1 MKKINVLIFPCGSEN
16 AGEIYSALRYS
27 VHIGLLLGASSISDH
42 GEFRF
47 PEYADKMPNIYDDAF
62 EAQFLRLVK
71 EKQIDVVFSTHD
83 SVALKL
89 AQLNEH
95 QQHYFLVNGD
105 RRVTETLRYK
115 SATYALFEDCR
126 WVPHRYHDL
135 AAICDWPK
143 IVKPDCGQGGNG
155 VHLVNNKAS
164 LEQAIESVEQAIVV
178 EYLPGEEITVDCFTD
193 RNHRLVWAGPRTR
206 ERVRAGISMRSR
218 EVELDDEIGEI
229 VATINARMPLRGPW
243 FVQLK
248 RDSGGHWKL
257 LEVACRIAGAMVF
270 QRARGV
276 NLPLMAIHDFMGRD
290 VIAQAEKSVSIID
303 RAILTRTRSEVNYQH
318 IYVDLDDTLII
329 NGFAVPAVMAFLYQ
343 SRANGKAITL
353 ITRHAQK
360 PEDTL
365 ARAGIAVNLFDEI
378 IHLTAGERKSE
389 SIQPYSVFI
398 DNYFPERMDVR
409 TLKDVLVLDV
419 DAVEFYLC

>member
-1 MKKINVLIFPCGSEN
+1 MKKINVLIFPCGAEN

-27 VHIGLLLGASSISDH
+27 VHIGLLLGASSVSDH

-47 PEYADKMPNIYDDAF
+47 PDYAGDMPNIHADDF
-62 EAQFLRLVK
+62 DAQFLRLVK
-71 EKQIDVVFSTHD
+71 EKQIDVVFATHD

-89 AQLNEH
+89 AQLNEPR
-95 QQHYFLVNGD
+95 QHYFLVNGD
-105 RRVTETLRYK
+105 RQVTETLRYK
-115 SATYALFEDCR
+115 SATYALFDDCH
-126 WVPHRYHDL
+126 WVPYRYCDL
-135 AAICDWPK
+135 ATIDDWPA

-155 VHLVNNKAS
+155 VQRVNNRLS
-164 LEQAIESVEQAIVV
+164 LEQAIESVAQAIVV

-193 RNHRLVWAGPRTR
+193 RNRRLIWAGPRTR

-218 EVELDDEIGEI
+218 EVVLDDEITDI
-229 VATINARMPLRGPW
+229 VETINARLALRGPW

-248 RDSGGHWKL
+248 RDRTGKWKL

-290 VIAQAEKSVSIID
+290 VVALPEMSVGIVD
-303 RAILTRTRSEVNYQH
+303 RAIVSRTRSELNYQR

-329 NGFAVPAVMAFLYQ
+329 DGFAVPAVMAFLYQ
-343 SRANGKAITL
+343 SRAQGKVITL

-360 PEDTL
+360 PEETL
-365 ARAGIAVNLFDEI
+365 MCAGVALNLFDEV
-378 IHLTAGERKSE
+378 IHLTSGERKSE
-389 SIQPYSVFI
+389 YIQPNSLFI

-419 DAVEFYLC
+419 DAVEFYLR

>member
-1 MKKINVLIFPCGSEN
+1 MKKINVLIFPCGAEN

-27 VHIGLLLGASSISDH
+27 VHIGLLLGASSVSDH

-47 PEYADKMPNIYDDAF
+47 PEYAGKMPNINAEDFD
-62 EAQFLRLVK
+62 AQFLRLVK

-89 AQLNEH
+89 ARLNEH
-95 QQHYFLVNGD
+95 KPHYFLVNGD
-105 RRVTETLRYK
+105 RQVAETLRYK

-126 WVPHRYHDL
+126 WVPHRYRDL
-135 AAICDWPK
+135 PAIGNWPK

-155 VHLVNNKAS
+155 VQLVNNQLA
-164 LEQAIESVEQAIVV
+164 LEQAIESIEQAIVV

-193 RNHRLVWAGPRTR
+193 RNRRLVWAGPRTR

-218 EVELDDEIGEI
+218 EVDFDDEIGEI
-229 VATINARMPLRGPW
+229 VTIINARMALRGPW

-248 RDSGGHWKL
+248 RDAVGRWKL
-257 LEVACRIAGAMVF
+257 LEVSCRVAGAMVF

-276 NLPLMAIHDFMGRD
+276 NLPLMAIHDFMGRNL
-290 VIAQAEKSVSIID
+290 IAQAEASVSIID
-303 RAILTRTRSEVNYQH
+303 RAILTRARSELDYQRV
-318 IYVDLDDTLII
+318 YVDLDDTLII

-343 SRANGKAITL
+343 SRAKGKVITL

-360 PEDTL
+360 PEDSL
-365 ARAGIAVNLFDEI
+365 VRAGIALNLFDEI

-419 DAVEFYLC
+419 DAVEFYLR